1 MCRSLHVFMFSFIL
15 VINLYKCV
23 FLYIERNLLF
33 HTALVKN
40 KIKIKINKNA
50 NVTRIMVTMTNS
62 CCNIP
67 PKTAV
72 LVDFPYFRIY
82 HKLKLFH
89 VLEDGLFWAMDRKTQ
104 TVFYLALPFAC
115 FINKWNL
122 TAHCRV

>member
-1 MCRSLHVFMFSFIL
+1 MC
-15 VINLYKCV
+15 
-23 FLYIERNLLF
+23 FLYRERNLF
-33 HTALVKN
+33 HTALMKN
-40 KIKIKINKNA
+40 KIKINKNA
-50 NVTRIMVTMTNS
+50 NVSRIMVTMINS

-104 TVFYLALPFAC
+104 TVFYLTFPFAC
-115 FINKWNL
+115 FVSHHVLNKWNL